1 MFSKPHDSLW
11 LPPQDKVEPIDLEE
25 PEPEEENNEP
35 PMESVP
41 ETANSV
47 VKSLR
52 STVLPIL
59 RHLGDHDYRKML

>member
-1 MFSKPHDSLW
+1 M
-11 LPPQDKVEPIDLEE
+11 DLE
-25 PEPEEENNEP
+25 PEPEELEEL
-35 PMESVP
+35 ETTEAAEVP

-59 RHLGDHDYRKML
+59 RHLGESSDSYVADLHY

>member
-1 MFSKPHDSLW
+1 M
-11 LPPQDKVEPIDLEE
+11 EPIDLEE
-25 PEPEEENNEP
+25 PEPEEETNEP
-35 PMESVP
+35 AMESVP

-59 RHLGDHDYRKML
+59 RHLGDHDYRKMF

>member
-11 LPPQDKVEPIDLEE
+11 LLHQDKVEPIDLE
-25 PEPEEENNEP
+25 PAPEEETTEP
-35 PMESVP
+35 AMESVP
-41 ETANSV
+41 ATANSV

-59 RHLGDHDYRKML
+59 RHLGDHGYRKMF